1 MSTRRVFGLILAAGQ
16 GRRFGGDK
24 LLAELNGKPVLRHVL
39 DWVQEAKQSGTLA
52 GALAVIPS
60 GDAPREQ
67 LLVQSGAEYVFNPSP
82 ELGMAQTV
90 RLGLTA
96 LAARHPDAEASLV
109 LQGDQPSLRH
119 DVLDAILSSWR
130 TGGRPVVR
138 PRYGGDPGTPG
149 HPVLLD
155 RSIWNRAAE
164 INGDTGFATL
174 LRAYPDL
181 VTTVDVPG
189 TNPDINTRSDLAHLE
204 LPSQ

>member
-1 MSTRRVFGLILAAGQ
+1 MSSRRVFGLILAAGQ

-24 LLAELNGKPVLRHVL
+24 LLAELHGKPVLRHVL
-39 DWVQEAKQSGTLA
+39 DWVQEATQSGALA

-90 RLGLTA
+90 RLGLAA

-138 PRYGGDPGTPG
+138 PRYGGDPETPG

-181 VTTVDVPG
+181 VTTVDVSG
-189 TNPDINTRSDLAHLE
+189 INPDINTRSDLAHLE

>member
-1 MSTRRVFGLILAAGQ
+1 MSSRRVFGLILAAGQ

-24 LLAELNGKPVLRHVL
+24 LLAELHGKPVLRHVL
-39 DWVQEAKQSGTLA
+39 DWVQEAKQSGALA

-90 RLGLTA
+90 RLGLAA

-138 PRYGGDPGTPG
+138 PRYGGDPETPG

-181 VTTVDVPG
+181 VTTVDVSG
-189 TNPDINTRSDLAHLE
+189 INPDINTRSDLAHLE

>member
-1 MSTRRVFGLILAAGQ
+1 MASGRVFGLILAAGR

-24 LLAELNGKPVLRHVL
+24 LLAELNGKPLLCHVL
-39 DWVQEAKQSGTLA
+39 DWVQEAKQSQALA

-67 LLVQSGAEYVFNPSP
+67 LLIHSGAEYVFNPSP
-82 ELGMAQTV
+82 ELGMAQSV

-96 LAARHPDAEASLV
+96 LAGRHPDAEASLV
-109 LQGDQPSLRH
+109 LQGDQPVLRH
-119 DVLDAILSSWR
+119 DVLDAILSGWR

-155 RSIWNRAAE
+155 RSIWDRAAE
-164 INGDTGFATL
+164 LKGDIGFATL

-181 VTTVDVPG
+181 VTTVDVSG
-189 TNPDINTRSDLAHLE
+189 INPDINTRSDLAHLE
-204 LPSQ
+204 LPSR

>member
-1 MSTRRVFGLILAAGQ
+1 MSSRRVFGLILAAGQ

-39 DWVQEAKQSGTLA
+39 DWAQEATQSGALA

-90 RLGLTA
+90 RLGLAA

-138 PRYGGDPGTPG
+138 PRYGGDPETPG

-181 VTTVDVPG
+181 VTTVDVSG
-189 TNPDINTRSDLAHLE
+189 INPDINTRSDLAHLE